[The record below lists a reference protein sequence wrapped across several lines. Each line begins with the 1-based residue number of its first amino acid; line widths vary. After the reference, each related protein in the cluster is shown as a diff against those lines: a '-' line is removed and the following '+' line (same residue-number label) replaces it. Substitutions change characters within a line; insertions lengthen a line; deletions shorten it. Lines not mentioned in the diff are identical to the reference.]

1 MLASTLKVYSWM
13 NHKTEKS
20 NTVAWIA
27 LAVAIVSASLS
38 LVQYLE
44 NLKQNAILLAPNL
57 SIISEKGRTLKQG
70 LYLQNTGFGPA
81 EIVSFRVRFM
91 GSEIPDLQ
99 HINDELVDSEGK
111 YSLRYGLSRSQI
123 AKIVEN
129 AEMRIFEPNVQLDA
143 DYNSHLIQFDADTF
157 DDRITRDQFLG
168 LIEIQIEYCSVRDNE
183 IRVEDWNW
191 KENE

>member
-1 MLASTLKVYSWM
+1 M
-13 NHKTEKS
+13 NHKTENN

-99 HINDELVDSEGK
+99 HINDELVDSEEVFLEVWAEQISNCK
-111 YSLRYGLSRSQI
+111 DCRECRNRKFSSRT
-123 AKIVEN
+123 
-129 AEMRIFEPNVQLDA
+129 
-143 DYNSHLIQFDADTF
+143 YN
-157 DDRITRDQFLG
+157 
-168 LIEIQIEYCSVRDNE
+168 
-183 IRVEDWNW
+183 
-191 KENE
+191 